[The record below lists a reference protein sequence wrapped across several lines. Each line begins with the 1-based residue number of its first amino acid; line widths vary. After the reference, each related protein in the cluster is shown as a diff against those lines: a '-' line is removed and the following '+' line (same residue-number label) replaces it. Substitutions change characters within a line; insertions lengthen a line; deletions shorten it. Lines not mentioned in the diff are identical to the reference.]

1 LSFNVHHLKA
11 SIIIVGFFVIGLMYL
26 SFNGAVHKKTSQ
38 DIAFPKLS
46 THIMLANNFY
56 IEHRNHGIEVEIL
69 NGSGISD
76 LASITTDYL
85 RSKHFDVVYYGNA
98 DQQSY
103 EHTLI
108 IQRNEKYHSLKLIG
122 EAFDVDFKDKNHVML
137 APDESLCLDV
147 TVILGKDYT
156 SKEELMDFIFNY
168 HHKNRKSENNIF
180 QILSALNLYNH
191 TSKSSLLSK

>member
-1 LSFNVHHLKA
+1 MVRQKVLETV
-11 SIIIVGFFVIGLMYL
+11 M
-26 SFNGAVHKKTSQ
+26 
-38 DIAFPKLS
+38 FPNL
-46 THIMLANNFY
+46 HPQMMLAKNIY
-56 IEHRNHGIEVEIL
+56 VEHRNHSIEVEIL

-98 DQQSY
+98 DKQSY

-122 EAFDVDFKDKNHVML
+122 EAFDVDFKDKNHVIL

-147 TVILGKDYT
+147 TVIMGKDY
-156 SKEELMDFIFNY
+156 KELDELMNY
-168 HHKNRKSENNIF
+168 ISNSHYRYIKDLQNVKE
-180 QILSALNLYNH
+180 
-191 TSKSSLLSK
+191 

>member
-1 LSFNVHHLKA
+1 
-11 SIIIVGFFVIGLMYL
+11 M
-26 SFNGAVHKKTSQ
+26 GAVHKKTSQ
-38 DIAFPKLS
+38 NIVFPKLS

-56 IEHRNHGIEVEIL
+56 TEHRNHGIEVEIL

-98 DQQSY
+98 DKQSY

-122 EAFDVDFKDKNHVML
+122 EAFDMDFKDKNYVIL
-137 APDESLCLDV
+137 APD
-147 TVILGKDYT
+147 
-156 SKEELMDFIFNY
+156 
-168 HHKNRKSENNIF
+168 
-180 QILSALNLYNH
+180 
-191 TSKSSLLSK
+191 

>member
-1 LSFNVHHLKA
+1 MGAVRKQA
-11 SIIIVGFFVIGLMYL
+11 SI
-26 SFNGAVHKKTSQ
+26 NAV
-38 DIAFPKLS
+38 FPELR

-56 IEHRNHGIEVEIL
+56 TEHRNHGIEVEIL

-98 DQQSY
+98 DKQSY

-122 EAFDVDFKDKNHVML
+122 EAFDIDFKDKKYIIL

-156 SKEELMDFIFNY
+156 QKEELMDFILNNRN
-168 HHKNRKSENNIF
+168 KNRKDVNSIF
-180 QILSALNLYNH
+180 QILSTIKHYNSN
-191 TSKSSLLSK
+191 TKSSFSSK